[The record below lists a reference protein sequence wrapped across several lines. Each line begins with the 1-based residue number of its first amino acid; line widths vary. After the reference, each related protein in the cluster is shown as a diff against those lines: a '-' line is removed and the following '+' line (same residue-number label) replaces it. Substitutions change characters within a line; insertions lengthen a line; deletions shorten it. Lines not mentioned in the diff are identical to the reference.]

1 MEFRCKDMDNF
12 RRHPSFANHK
22 LKKTA
27 LKLKQTEKQ
36 TEEIGYLPSIF
47 SL

>member
-1 MEFRCKDMDNF
+1 MKKHK
-12 RRHPSFANHK
+12 RHPSFANHK

-27 LKLKQTEKQ
+27 QKLKRTEKR
-36 TEEIGYLPSIF
+36 TEEIGYLPNIF